1 MGEGA
6 RRGRP
11 LSMLTVAER
20 LALRTGKAGKVAEVG
35 EAAELGGAVGLAGLR
50 EIVFSILGGFA
61 SALPSDRRLNNPAPR
76 SLWAS
81 GAGGAGANQPV
92 VPARRA

>member
-20 LALRTGKAGKVAEVG
+20 FALRTGNTGKVAVVG
-35 EAAELGGAVGLAGLR
+35 ETAELGGAVGLVGLR
-50 EIVFSILGGFA
+50 EPMLGGFA

-76 SLWAS
+76 SCWAS
-81 GAGGAGANQPV
+81 GAGGAGANRPDA
-92 VPARRA
+92 PAQRA

>member
-35 EAAELGGAVGLAGLR
+35 ETAELGGAVGLVGL
-50 EIVFSILGGFA
+50 
-61 SALPSDRRLNNPAPR
+61 
-76 SLWAS
+76 
-81 GAGGAGANQPV
+81 
-92 VPARRA
+92 

>member
-20 LALRTGKAGKVAEVG
+20 LALRTGKVGKVVEVG
-35 EAAELGGAVGLAGLR
+35 ETAELGGAVGLVGL
-50 EIVFSILGGFA
+50 VFSILGGFA

-76 SLWAS
+76 SLCAS
-81 GAGGAGANQPV
+81 GAGGAGANHPV

>member
-20 LALRTGKAGKVAEVG
+20 LALRTENAGNVVVVG
-35 EAAELGGAVGLAGLR
+35 VTAVFGGAVGLVGL
-50 EIVFSILGGFA
+50 VLSALGGFA
-61 SALPSDRRLNNPAPR
+61 SALPSERRLNNPAPR
-76 SLWAS
+76 SCWGS
-81 GAGGAGANQPV
+81 GAGGMGAKRPEA
-92 VPARRA
+92 PARRE

>member
-20 LALRTGKAGKVAEVG
+20 LALRTENAGNVVVVG
-35 EAAELGGAVGLAGLR
+35 VTAVFGGAVGLVGL
-50 EIVFSILGGFA
+50 VLSALGG
-61 SALPSDRRLNNPAPR
+61 
-76 SLWAS
+76 
-81 GAGGAGANQPV
+81 
-92 VPARRA
+92 